1 MGQFD
6 DRVTKARMRLEA
18 EEWAQGVKSI
28 HSHSISSMWNDNRP
42 QDTEAGY
49 VIDTQFNDGHIRREL
64 QDGSVV
70 ILGKRL
76 TGEDL
81 VWEYHR
87 NT

>member
-1 MGQFD
+1 MTQYED
-6 DRVTKARMRLEA
+6 VVERQKILLEA
-18 EEWAQGVKSI
+18 EEWAKGIKSI
-28 HSHSISSMWNDNRP
+28 HLHRISSMWYDNRP

-49 VIDTQFNDGHIRREL
+49 VTDTQFNDGHIKREL

-76 TGEDL
+76 TGEEL